1 MVKSQKSGNLISNL
15 EEIFNNLW
23 RFNIKLNSEKCSFG
37 VPWGKLLG
45 YNITERGIEANFN
58 KILAIAEMGQVRNV
72 KDVQWLIGCLAS
84 LSHFMSQL
92 GECGLPLYKLL
103 KKSDFFHWT
112 KEVQKALNEL
122 KMLITKPLFL
132 ASPEPGETLLLY
144 VVGTTKVISAA
155 LVVEREEP
163 GHVYKQQRLV

>member
-1 MVKSQKSGNLISNL
+1 
-15 EEIFNNLW
+15 
-23 RFNIKLNSEKCSFG
+23 
-37 VPWGKLLG
+37 
-45 YNITERGIEANFN
+45 
-58 KILAIAEMGQVRNV
+58 MGQVRNV

-92 GECGLPLYKLL
+92 GECGLPLYKFL
-103 KKSDFFHWT
+103 KKSDSFHWT

-122 KMLITKPLFL
+122 KMLITKPLVL
-132 ASPEPGETLLLY
+132 ASPEPGESLLLY